1 MFVDNVLCAGQAKL
15 VEWWEFHQIISNF
28 GLASRLFMNKVKSE
42 LISDIDDPVMQEIAS
57 IFGLKI
63 RPLSHGFKY
72 LGFQLKP
79 NSYEI
84 QDWYW
89 LIHKF
94 EKKLFLWEN
103 KWLSMGGWLIMIKA
117 VLQGI
122 SIYWM
127 HLFLLPKAVAQRIN
141 SIIVRFLWSGV
152 GNIRKPHLVRLDHI
166 SDSVEEG
173 G

>member
-1 MFVDNVLCAGQAKL
+1 
-15 VEWWEFHQIISNF
+15 
-28 GLASRLFMNKVKSE
+28 
-42 LISDIDDPVMQEIAS
+42 
-57 IFGLKI
+57 
-63 RPLSHGFKY
+63 
-72 LGFQLKP
+72 
-79 NSYEI
+79 
-84 QDWYW
+84 
-89 LIHKF
+89 
-94 EKKLFLWEN
+94 
-103 KWLSMGGWLIMIKA
+103 MGGWLIMIKA

-166 SDSVEEG
+166 SESVEEG